1 VGHSIP
7 INIPN
12 ILTLLRVL
20 LTPLLA
26 IFLIKH
32 RFGSALLVFAIAAV
46 SDGLDGLTARIFRQH
61 TTLGTYLDP
70 AADKLL
76 LLTAFAT
83 LGIQE
88 LIPSW
93 LAVIVITRDIVILSG
108 IALLTILGRE
118 FQPNPSVLS
127 KITTVAQIISV
138 IIVLAGFQVQRPAL
152 AHIQEPVFWF
162 AAGMTILSG
171 FQYIY
176 RGLGLLQEES

>member
-1 VGHSIP
+1 
-7 INIPN
+7 
-12 ILTLLRVL
+12 
-20 LTPLLA
+20 LTPLFA

-32 RFGSALLVFAIAAV
+32 HFGSSLLVFAVAAV
-46 SDGLDGLTARIFRQH
+46 TDGLDGLTARVFRQY

-76 LLTAFAT
+76 LLTAFVT

-118 FQPNPSVLS
+118 FQPNPSILS

-138 IIVLAGFQVQRPAL
+138 IIVLTGFQVQRLAQ
-152 AHIQEPVFWF
+152 AHIQEPIFWF
-162 AAGMTILSG
+162 AASITILSG